1 MRFALPAFAVLALIS
16 PAAGLDDPFAG
27 QPRASLHV
35 RIELAGT
42 NRVNFP
48 NGVEWA
54 KIEAVR
60 TLELD
65 FGLVD
70 VGIDAYAIVS
80 VDGKNQP
87 GTTPA
92 VEDLQAQ
99 IAACGENQKCLAD
112 AMLAFTQKAESS
124 ADAFAQMTGAQPG
137 RYRNFAADHQ
147 GICAAGTLVVQD
159 VLSGVVIPPPNPAVA
174 YRFTRNGSLTL
185 PIADEYL
192 MDYACRVE
200 VTLDNATGAMSLRL
214 PAAKLEVPVT
224 MGPTA
229 FTHEASTALIEGLQ
243 TIELIDQPT
252 GPDGNWTGVAV
263 LDELGSASHNS
274 GQVAAPLKAR
284 ITWNFSEG

>member
-1 MRFALPAFAVLALIS
+1 MRFVLAAIAALALAQ
-16 PAAGLDDPFAG
+16 PARAVDDPFAG

-35 RIELAGT
+35 RIELAGA

-54 KIEAVR
+54 RIEALR
-60 TLELD
+60 TLEVD

-70 VGIDAYAIVS
+70 IGIDAYAIVS
-80 VDGKNQP
+80 TDGKNQP

-92 VEDLQAQ
+92 VEDLQAK

-112 AMLAFTQKAESS
+112 AMMAFAQSAESS

-137 RYRNFAADHQ
+137 RYRNFAADHH
-147 GICAAGTLVVQD
+147 GTCAKGTLVVED

-174 YRFTRNGSLTL
+174 YRFTRNGALTL
-185 PIADEYL
+185 PVEDEYL
-192 MDYACRVE
+192 MDYACRIE
-200 VTLDNATGAMSLRL
+200 LTLDTATGAMSLRL
-214 PAAKLEVPVT
+214 PAAKLQVPVT

-229 FTHEASTALIEGLQ
+229 FTHERSTPLVEGPQ

-252 GPDGNWTGVAV
+252 GGTWTGIAEV
-263 LDELGSASHNS
+263 ETGSASHNS
-274 GQVAAPLKAR
+274 GQVAAPLKGR
-284 ITWNFSEG
+284 VTWSFSEG